1 MQIGNVQEFMQG
13 QMSKVKMRQEQE
25 KQIKKAI
32 YQMHVMVESQAMETL
47 DEESKKRESGVKES
61 GQKEQGAESE
71 KAKQGKTDAKTEM
84 EKMLSTARRIAAGNV

>member
-32 YQMHVMVESQAMETL
+32 YQMHVMVES
-47 DEESKKRESGVKES
+47 
-61 GQKEQGAESE
+61 
-71 KAKQGKTDAKTEM
+71 
-84 EKMLSTARRIAAGNV
+84 LSLIHI